1 MVDENL
7 DKNSEAVEAKS
18 SEDKSEKKS
27 EAVEAKPSEDKS
39 DKKSE
44 ANVNKQNNSARPQR
58 YGRDSNSNQRNQNRN
73 RNRRRDDQD
82 SDLIERVVKIRRVS
96 KVVKGGR
103 NLSFNAMVVVGDGNG
118 NVGADLGSASTV
130 PDAIRK
136 ATTNAKK
143 TMKPVSLNG
152 ETLFHE
158 ANERFS
164 GAKVLLKPAAP
175 GTGVIAGGG
184 VRAVMEAVG
193 VKDVLSKTFGSSNT
207 INIVRCTL
215 NALYDMRDPQVEFSR
230 RRDLNNN
237 NLNKE

>member
-7 DKNSEAVEAKS
+7 
-18 SEDKSEKKS
+18 EKKS
-27 EAVEAKPSEDKS
+27 EAVEAKPSEVKS
-39 DKKSE
+39 EKKSE
-44 ANVNKQNNSARPQR
+44 AVEAKSSEVKSEKKSETNVNKQNNSTKPQR
-58 YGRDSNSNQRNQNRN
+58 YCRDSNSNQRNRN